1 MKVLL
6 PSLCLVACLLS
17 AAPCSFAADSAAPVK
32 LIRTPD
38 DGLQPQALVDGN
50 GTLHLVYLK
59 GDPKSCDVF
68 YARRAASQTNFS
80 APLRVNSEPGSA
92 IAVGTI
98 RGAQFALGRNGRVH
112 VAWNGSGNQKKSER
126 GAPMLFA
133 RLNDAGDAFEPQRDM
148 MTATMH
154 LDGGGSIAADGA
166 GNVYVVWHAAPV
178 EGPKGEQNRGVF
190 MVKSTDDGKTFSEE
204 RKINPTATGACGCCG
219 LKVLADPRGR
229 LSVLYRAAGGG
240 MDRDVTLLL
249 SKDQGKTFQ
258 STVLD
263 QWRVPS
269 CPMSSM
275 TLEPSGAGSLV
286 ALWETQGQVRRSSI
300 AADTAEAS
308 APQEP
313 SGRGGGRKHPVL
325 AEGGKGRRLQ
335 LTAWTE
341 GTGWQKGGAVA
352 WELVD
357 LDAGT
362 KTSGRADVVPAWGKV
377 AAVAEADGTFTI
389 FY

>member
-1 MKVLL
+1 MK
-6 PSLCLVACLLS
+6 CLLHFS
-17 AAPCSFAADSAAPVK
+17 WLLALLVGATTGSSAADSTAPVK
-32 LIRTPD
+32 LVRTPD
-38 DGLQPQALVDGN
+38 DGLQPQALMDAK

-59 GDPKSCDVF
+59 GDPKACDVF
-68 YARRAASQTNFS
+68 YARRAAGRTNFS
-80 APLRVNSEPGSA
+80 APLRVNSEPCSA

-112 VAWNGSGNQKKSER
+112 VAWNGSGNQKKSEP
-126 GAPMLFA
+126 GAPMLYA
-133 RLNDAGDAFEPQRDM
+133 RLNEAGDAFEPQRDL

-154 LDGGGSIAADGA
+154 LDGGGSVAADGA
-166 GNVYVVWHAAPV
+166 GDVYVLWHAAPV
-178 EGPKGEQNRGVF
+178 EGPKGEQNRGVY
-190 MVKSTDDGKTFSEE
+190 MAKSADDGSTFTNE

-219 LKVLADPRGR
+219 LKALADSRGR
-229 LSVLYRAAGGG
+229 LSVLYRAASGG

-249 SKDQGKTFQ
+249 SKDEGKTFQ

-263 QWRVPS
+263 PWRVPT

-275 TLEPSGAGSLV
+275 MLYSSGSGSLL
-286 ALWETQGQVRRSSI
+286 AAWETQGQVRRSSI
-300 AADTAEAS
+300 VADTAEAA
-308 APQEP
+308 APQAP
-313 SGRGGGRKHPVL
+313 AGRGAGRKHPVL
-325 AEGGKGRRLQ
+325 AEGGKGGKLQ

-362 KTSGRADVVPAWGKV
+362 RTSGRTDGVPAWGKV

>member
-1 MKVLL
+1 L
-6 PSLCLVACLLS
+6 SLFAFLVG
-17 AAPCSFAADSAAPVK
+17 AAAASFAADSAVPVK
-32 LIRTPD
+32 LMRTPD
-38 DGLQPQALVDGN
+38 DGLQPQALVDGM
-50 GTLHLVYLK
+50 GALHLVYLK
-59 GDPKSCDVF
+59 GDPKACDVF
-68 YARRAASQTNFS
+68 YARRAAGQTNFS

-126 GAPMLFA
+126 GAPMLYA

-148 MTATMH
+148 MNSTMH
-154 LDGGGSIAADGA
+154 LDGGGSVAADGA
-166 GNVYVVWHAAPV
+166 GNVYVLWHAAPV
-178 EGPKGEQNRGVF
+178 EGPKGEQNRGVY
-190 MVKSTDDGKTFSEE
+190 MAKSADDGRTFTNE
-204 RKINPTATGACGCCG
+204 RKINPSSTGACGCCG
-219 LKVLADPRGR
+219 LKAYADPRGR

-249 SKDQGKTFQ
+249 SKDEGKTFQ
-258 STVLD
+258 SIVLD
-263 QWRVPS
+263 AWRVPT

-275 TLEPSGAGSLV
+275 MLYSTGSRPLM

-300 AADTAEAS
+300 ATDTAEAA
-308 APQEP
+308 APQAP
-313 SGRGGGRKHPVL
+313 AGRGAGRKHPVL
-325 AEGGKGRRLQ
+325 AEGGKGGRLQ
-335 LTAWTE
+335 LTVWTE

-352 WELVD
+352 WELID

-362 KTSGRADVVPAWGKV
+362 RTSGRTDGVPVWGKV

>member
-1 MKVLL
+1 MKHLFQFSWSITLL
-6 PSLCLVACLLS
+6 VG
-17 AAPCSFAADSAAPVK
+17 AAGNALGADPAAPVK
-32 LIRTPD
+32 LMRTPEG
-38 DGLQPQALVDGN
+38 GLQPQTFVDGK

-59 GDPKSCDVF
+59 GDPKACDVA
-68 YARRAASQTNFS
+68 YIRRPAGQTNFS
-80 APLRVNSEPGSA
+80 EPLRVNSEPGSA

-112 VAWNGSGNQKKSER
+112 VAWNGNGSKKSER
-126 GAPMLFA
+126 GAPMLYA
-133 RLNDAGDAFEPQRDM
+133 RLKDAGDAFEPQRDL
-148 MTATMH
+148 MTSTMY
-154 LDGGGSIAADGA
+154 LDGGGSVAADGA
-166 GNVYVVWHAAPV
+166 GNVYVVWHAASV
-178 EGPKGEQNRGVF
+178 EGPKGEQNRGVY
-190 MVKSTDDGKTFSEE
+190 MAKSADDGKTFTNE
-204 RKINPTATGACGCCG
+204 RKINPSATGTCACCG
-219 LKVLADPRGR
+219 LKAFADPRGR

-249 SKDQGKTFQ
+249 SKDEGKTFQ

-263 QWRVPS
+263 QWRVPT

-275 TLEPSGAGSLV
+275 TLYSYDSDSLV
-286 ALWETQGQVRRSSI
+286 AMWETQGQVRLSSI
-300 AADTAEAS
+300 ALETVKAS
-308 APQEP
+308 APQAP
-313 SGRGGGRKHPVL
+313 SGRGAGRKHPVL
-325 AEGGKGRRLQ
+325 AEGGKGGRLQ

-362 KTSGRADVVPAWGKV
+362 RTSGRADGVPVWGKV